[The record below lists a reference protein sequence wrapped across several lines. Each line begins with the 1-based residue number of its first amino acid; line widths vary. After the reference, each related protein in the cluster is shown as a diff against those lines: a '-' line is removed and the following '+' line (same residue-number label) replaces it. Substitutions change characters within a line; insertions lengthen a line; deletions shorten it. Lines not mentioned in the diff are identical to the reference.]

1 MLLKNS
7 QNLHESTCATD
18 SCKNKV
24 ATLIKKILAQV
35 SLRILRD
42 FLGHLFTEHLWST
55 ASSSW
60 NVIYVIAICLFDW
73 HTMFLLGNDWSR
85 NWDTGCF
92 ESTHRGALHTK
103 SVFKIFPK
111 FTGKQLCQG
120 FFSGMRPATL
130 LKKTLW
136 HRFFLANFT
145 KFLRKP
151 FLQNPFGRRLLVF
164 QAHL

>member
-1 MLLKNS
+1 M
-7 QNLHESTCATD
+7 
-18 SCKNKV
+18 
-24 ATLIKKILAQV
+24 

-60 NVIYVIAICLFDW
+60 NVIYVIAISLFDW

-92 ESTHRGALHTK
+92 ESSYRGALHTK

-111 FTGKQLCQG
+111 FTGKQLCQD

-151 FLQNPFGRRLLVF
+151 FLQNLFGRRLLVF